1 MTTQT
6 YLDAAIRQF
15 LANSDTQSISVAAAH
30 MHPADLAHA
39 FSTLEAGDIARVLA
53 ALPVEIAARTL
64 GYLEEDLQT
73 QTAEALPRKTLGQ
86 LLAAMSHDERA
97 DLYALL
103 AQDVQHALLPAL
115 AMADRE
121 DIRKL
126 AAYEEGTAGSV
137 MTSDYAVLAPDLTTT
152 EAIARLRQEAPNKET
167 IYDAY
172 VVDDQRRLVGVVSL
186 RDLITGDD
194 DARVSEIM
202 KSQVISIRA
211 DAPREDAARTIA
223 RYDLLALPVT
233 NGGEALVGIITAD
246 DAMDVA
252 ADEATEDFFRAGG
265 VQGVVGHRGEPDG
278 ASITSVRKAGI
289 WVLYRLRIVWLVLL
303 VFGNIFSGAGIAY
316 FEDTIM
322 AYVAL
327 VFFLPLLIDS
337 GGNAG
342 SQAATL
348 MVRGLAVGDVKLTD
362 WGHMIG
368 REVAVALMLGL
379 TMAVAVSL
387 VGAFRA
393 PEVVPVVAMSMVCI
407 VLVGSTIGMSLP
419 FILSRLKLDPAAAS
433 APLIT
438 SIADAAG
445 VLIYFSIAT
454 AVLDLG
460 PAAV

>member
-6 YLDAAIRQF
+6 YLDSAIRQF
-15 LANSDTQSISVAAAH
+15 LANADTRSVTVATAH

-39 FSTLEAGDIARVLA
+39 LDTLEAGDIARVLA
-53 ALPVEIAARTL
+53 ALPVETAARTL
-64 GYLEEDLQT
+64 GYLDEDLQSE
-73 QTAEALPRKTLGQ
+73 TAEALPRKTLGR

-97 DLYALL
+97 DLFALL
-103 AQDVQHALLPAL
+103 EDATRQALLPVL
-115 AMADRE
+115 AKADRE

-137 MTSDYAVLAPDLTTT
+137 MTSDYAVLAPDMTTT
-152 EAIARLRQEAPNKET
+152 EAIARLRKEAPNKET

-172 VVDDQRRLVGVVSL
+172 VVDDKRRLVGVVSL

-194 DARVSEIM
+194 DAKVSEIM

-211 DAPREDAARTIA
+211 DAPREDAARAIA

-265 VQGVVGHRGEPDG
+265 VQGVIGHRGEPDG

-379 TMAVAVSL
+379 TMAVAVSM

-419 FILSRLKLDPAAAS
+419 FLLSRLKLDPAAAS

-445 VLIYFSIAT
+445 VIIYFSIAT

-460 PAAV
+460 PPA